1 MNSRKLS
8 GKNWFVIILFCFVG
22 GIAWNTE
29 NMYFNTFLFN
39 SVYGD
44 ASQAAVSGA
53 MAPTTAVSRM
63 VALSAVV
70 CALSLIPLFFL
81 NKNGYMKE
89 PPENAADAEA

>member
-1 MNSRKLS
+1 MKEKLS

-44 ASQAAVSGA
+44 ASNAAIAGS
-53 MAPTTAVSRM
+53 MAPTTAISRM
-63 VALSAVV
+63 VALSAIAAV
-70 CALSLIPLFFL
+70 LTTFL
-81 NKNGYMKE
+81 LLRQLNNLNNE
-89 PPENAADAEA
+89 